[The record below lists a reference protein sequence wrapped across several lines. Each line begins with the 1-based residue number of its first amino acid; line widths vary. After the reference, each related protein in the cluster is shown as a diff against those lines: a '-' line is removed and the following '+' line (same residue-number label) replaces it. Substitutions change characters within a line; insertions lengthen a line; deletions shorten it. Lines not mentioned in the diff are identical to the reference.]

1 MKENLDVEKT
11 EEVGKVKKAL
21 LVTRVSGFIPQHE
34 MNNVKIL
41 QEMGYE
47 VHYATNLNVVVY
59 GKDNSRLEETGI
71 ITHQIDFL
79 RKTLIMKVYVI

>member
-1 MKENLDVEKT
+1 MINEN
-11 EEVGKVKKAL
+11 KKAL
-21 LVTRVSGFIPQHE
+21 IVARVSGFVPQHE

-59 GKDNSRLEETGI
+59 GKR
-71 ITHQIDFL
+71 
-79 RKTLIMKVYVI
+79 

>member
-1 MKENLDVEKT
+1 MINEN
-11 EEVGKVKKAL
+11 KKAL
-21 LVTRVSGFIPQHE
+21 IVARVSGFVPQHE

-59 GKDNSRLEETGI
+59 GKDNSRLEHTQI

-79 RKTLIMKVYVI
+79 RKPSVKNIKEAYKQLKNEMIRG